1 VYFPTTLFG
10 SLEPRPFFNPQF
22 MKISQIVSIQIN
34 EQTVLIKNHNI
45 FHGIN
50 PFPTIEC
57 SHVGFGVSRLMDI
70 D

>member
-1 VYFPTTLFG
+1 
-10 SLEPRPFFNPQF
+10 